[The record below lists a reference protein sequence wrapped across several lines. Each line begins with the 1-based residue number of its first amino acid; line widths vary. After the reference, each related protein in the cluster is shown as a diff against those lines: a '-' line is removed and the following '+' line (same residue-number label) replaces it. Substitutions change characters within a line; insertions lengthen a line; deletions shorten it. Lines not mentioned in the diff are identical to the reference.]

1 MNKIYGFDNIV
12 YLLPFAP
19 VQGRPAARARVAS
32 LDDADTIVISN
43 NE

>member
-12 YLLPFAP
+12 SLLPFAP
-19 VQGRPAARARVAS
+19 VQGKPAARARAAS
-32 LDDADTIVISN
+32 LDDADAIVISD